1 MDNKTRNNK
10 DLLELLSQE
19 NRKGAGP
26 EFKAELTQKNG
37 NHKTYDRGG
46 RPIQYQKNLNNMTA
60 AAALHS
66 DDPEAQHFREY
77 LNSIIESGEIVP
89 ESNESRLEKEVQL
102 LRNELHQAQKALKE
116 ADIHDFP
123 HPYNGAYQKLVNAG
137 LAKSHAAILIRKT
150 QSALKGQEIVN
161 ERHIIHL
168 IQGEMSSL
176 FQDYHT
182 FVQKPQ
188 AGPRIAVLIGA
199 TGVGKTTT
207 LMKLAANPSLMAAQK
222 VAIVS
227 TDSYSMA
234 ASYDLEVFSRITKI
248 QFEKANS
255 VQELDAVIS
264 SLHDFDL
271 ILVDTPARSPAF
283 KGFIHE
289 IQEVLNVLKPT
300 DVFLTL
306 NMAYGIED
314 LFMSAGMFM
323 PLNPTGLIFSKVDET
338 CKQGKM
344 VTLAA
349 EIGIPIAFVCDGQNI
364 PETIHVPNGTYVWG
378 KLMKAL
384 DN

>member
-1 MDNKTRNNK
+1 MDNRTRNNK

-19 NRKGAGP
+19 NRKSAGP
-26 EFKAELTQKNG
+26 ELKAELTHTKG
-37 NHKTYDRGG
+37 SHKSYGIG
-46 RPIQYQKNLNNMTA
+46 ERPNQYQKKLGGMTA
-60 AAALHS
+60 ATALHS
-66 DDPEAQHFREY
+66 DEPEAQQFREY
-77 LNSIIESGEIVP
+77 LNSIIKSGDVVP
-89 ESNESRLEKEVQL
+89 ESNENRLEQEVQL
-102 LRNELHQAQKALKE
+102 LRQELHQAQKALKE

-123 HPYNGAYQKLVNAG
+123 HSFGGAYQKLVNAG
-137 LAKSHAAILIRKT
+137 LTKSHAAILIRKT

-161 ERHIIHL
+161 ERHIMHL

-182 FVQKPQ
+182 FVAKPKV
-188 AGPRIAVLIGA
+188 GPRTAVVIGA

-207 LMKLAANPSLMAAQK
+207 LMKLAANPILMGAQK

-234 ASYDLEVFSRITKI
+234 ASYELEVFSRITKI
-248 QFEKANS
+248 HFQKANS

-271 ILVDTPARSPAF
+271 ILVDTPARSPSF
-283 KGFIHE
+283 RGFIHE
-289 IQEVLNVLKPT
+289 IQDVINVLRPT
-300 DVFLTL
+300 DVLLTL

-314 LFMSAGMFM
+314 LFLSAGMFM

-338 CKQGKM
+338 CKLGKM
-344 VTLAA
+344 ATLAA
-349 EIGIPIAFVCDGQNI
+349 EIGIPIAFICDGQKI
-364 PETIHVPNGTYVWG
+364 PDTIHVPNGTYVWQ